1 MDGMVIFE
9 RWLFCTEEE
18 SGGGKEEQDQLN
30 GIKWIEL
37 FYVFES
43 WLFCT
48 EEESGGGKEEQ
59 DQLDGMKFL
68 AERDM
73 KSLHKVT
80 LQHSKTEHSII

>member
-1 MDGMVIFE
+1 MYRGGEQGWKGGAGPAGRNEMDGMV
-9 RWLFCTEEE
+9 L
-18 SGGGKEEQDQLN
+18 
-30 GIKWIEL
+30 
-37 FYVFES
+37 FES

-80 LQHSKTEHSII
+80 LQHSKTEHSIIYVT